1 MNWLDKVGL
10 ELRSENLFEGVFKK
24 CTNVQSWG
32 TNCNSFL
39 QVRKQM
45 HRMRFYHKPQFEV
58 SQAQIFQFLLK
69 FWYLTEPHDLTQ
81 VFLKG
86 LWLLNL

>member
-1 MNWLDKVGL
+1 MLNAFL
-10 ELRSENLFEGVFKK
+10 
-24 CTNVQSWG
+24 
-32 TNCNSFL
+32 SF
-39 QVRKQM
+39 
-45 HRMRFYHKPQFEV
+45 YDKPQFEV
-58 SQAQIFQFLLK
+58 SQAQIFQLLLK